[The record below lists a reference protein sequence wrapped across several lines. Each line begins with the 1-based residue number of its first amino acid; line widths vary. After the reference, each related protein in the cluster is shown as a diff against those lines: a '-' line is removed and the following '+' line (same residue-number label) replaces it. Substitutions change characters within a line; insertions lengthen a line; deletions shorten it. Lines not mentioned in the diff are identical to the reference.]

1 VRGALQRLW
10 RRPPAV
16 APAPAG
22 DWLGWWRERG
32 ERELRC
38 ILMTAWDPLGVAS
51 VPSAWDE
58 YDDYLPAVVGPLRTS
73 AEREREQAAEELADV
88 LEGIERER
96 MSLPPRP
103 RVDYQTVADH
113 LLAWHTWSFDHDGRP
128 PTQWADD

>member
-1 VRGALQRLW
+1 MRGALQRLW
-10 RRPPAV
+10 RRPPA
-16 APAPAG
+16 AAPAG

-58 YDDYLPAVVGPLRTS
+58 YDDYLRAVVGPLRAS
-73 AEREREQAAEELADV
+73 AEREQAVDDLADV

-96 MSLPPRP
+96 MSLAPKP
-103 RVDYQTVADH
+103 RVDYETAAAY

-128 PTQWADD
+128 PTEWDDDG

>member
-1 VRGALQRLW
+1 MRGALQRLW
-10 RRPPAV
+10 RRPPA
-16 APAPAG
+16 AAPAG

-58 YDDYLPAVVGPLRTS
+58 YDDYLRAVVGPLRAS
-73 AEREREQAAEELADV
+73 AEREQAVDDLADV

-96 MSLPPRP
+96 MALPPNP
-103 RVDYQTVADH
+103 RADYETVAAY
-113 LLAWHTWSFDHDGRP
+113 LLAWHAWSFDDDGRP
-128 PTQWADD
+128 PMQWPDD

>member
-1 VRGALQRLW
+1 MRGALQRLW
-10 RRPPAV
+10 RRPPA
-16 APAPAG
+16 AAPAG
-22 DWLGWWRERG
+22 DWLGGWRERG

-58 YDDYLPAVVGPLRTS
+58 YDDYLRAVVGPLRAS
-73 AEREREQAAEELADV
+73 AEREQAVDDLADV

-96 MSLPPRP
+96 MSLAPKP
-103 RVDYQTVADH
+103 RVDYETAAAY

-128 PTQWADD
+128 PRQWDDDG